1 MAFKI
6 ILDENLPPSWSTLLA
21 QHGYEAVYWLSIG
34 KAGAEDAHI
43 MTYARENGY
52 LILTRDLDFGTLLAQ
67 TQANGP
73 SVILIREGGV
83 LPQTLGT
90 DVVTLLGQYEVE
102 LSAGALIVLDS
113 SRHRVRILPIGQQK
127 QKDEKEEDS

>member
-6 ILDENLPPSWSTLLA
+6 ILDENLSPTWSTFLA
-21 QHGYEAVYWLSIG
+21 QYGHEAVYWLCIG
-34 KAGAEDAHI
+34 QAGAEDAHI

-52 LILTRDLDFGTLLAQ
+52 LVLTRDLDFGTLLAQ
-67 TQANGP
+67 TQVSGP

-90 DVVTLLGQYEVE
+90 DVVSLLEQYETE
-102 LSAGALIVLDS
+102 LSEGALIVLDS
-113 SRHRVRILPIGQQK
+113 SRHRVRILPIGQKANK
-127 QKDEKEEDS
+127 QKD

>member
-1 MAFKI
+1 
-6 ILDENLPPSWSTLLA
+6 
-21 QHGYEAVYWLSIG
+21 
-34 KAGAEDAHI
+34 

-52 LILTRDLDFGTLLAQ
+52 LVITRDLDFGTLLAQ
-67 TQANGP
+67 TQARGP

-90 DVVTLLGQYEVE
+90 DVVTLLEQYEAE

-113 SRHRVRILPIGQQK
+113 SKHGVRILPISQQANEK
-127 QKDEKEEDS
+127 KDS